1 MPIVK
6 ALWFTLLLALANA
19 AHAQDAPPPMHKFWD
34 AQNTTIIVS
43 VAALRAAEP
52 DSIAHNTPAL
62 AAYSAAMVIVTATSM
77 YVLHRTRHHRLE
89 RIVGWAHAAVLTGA
103 VVNNFSIR

>member
-62 AAYSAAMVIVTATSM
+62 AAYSAAMVIVTAT
-77 YVLHRTRHHRLE
+77 HRRVGARRSSYGCGCQQFQYSITRR
-89 RIVGWAHAAVLTGA
+89 RRNHAT
-103 VVNNFSIR
+103 R